1 MELGAMI
8 KKYRLAKNVTQEE
21 MACALFV
28 TPQAVSRWE
37 NGLSLPDI
45 TMLPGLVKYLGVS
58 ADVLLGCNE
67 SECEA
72 PSETKDVDMLC
83 QDQINCIFGAYEE
96 RRKCADTKTVLVVD
110 DVSFMRSMLC
120 DILSRSGYRVLSAA
134 DGRECLDL
142 LESEK
147 AEVCTLDIGMPGMN
161 GLEALAEIKRKYPGI
176 RVIMLSAQSTKE
188 NVLEAHRLGAE
199 HFIAKPFRPD
209 TLLKLLDRTEC

>member
-45 TMLPGLVKYLGVS
+45 AMIPRLVKYLGVS

-67 SECEA
+67 TECKAPAEA
-72 PSETKDVDMLC
+72 NNGDMLC
-83 QDQINCIFGAYEE
+83 QDQINCIFGACEE
-96 RRKCADTKTVLVVD
+96 KRKCADTKTVLVVD
-110 DVSFMRSMLC
+110 DASFLRSMLC
-120 DILSRSGYRVLSAA
+120 DILGRSNYRVLSAA

-142 LESEK
+142 LEREK
-147 AEVCTLDIGMPGMN
+147 ADVCTLDIGMPGMN
-161 GLEALAEIKRKYPGI
+161 GLEVLAEIKRKYPGI
-176 RVIMLSAQSTKE
+176 KVIMLSAQSTKE
-188 NVLEAHRLGAE
+188 NVMEALRLGAE
-199 HFIAKPFRPD
+199 HFIAKPFKPD
-209 TLLKLLDRTEC
+209 TLLKLLDRPEC

>member
-1 MELGAMI
+1 MEFGAMI

-45 TMLPGLVKYLGVS
+45 TMLPRLVKYLGVS

-67 SECEA
+67 TECEA
-72 PSETKDVDMLC
+72 TTETEDGDMLC

-96 RRKCADTKTVLVVD
+96 KRKCAGTKTVLVAD
-110 DVSFMRSMLC
+110 DASFLRSMLC
-120 DILSRSGYRVLSAA
+120 DILSRSNYRVLSAE
-134 DGRECLDL
+134 DGRECLNL

-147 AEVCTLDIGMPGMN
+147 ADVCTLDIGMPGMN
-161 GLEALAEIKRKYPGI
+161 GLEVLAEIKRKYPGI
-176 RVIMLSAQSTKE
+176 KVIMLSAQSTKE
-188 NVLEAHRLGAE
+188 NVLKAFELGAE
-199 HFIAKPFRPD
+199 HFIAKPFKPD
-209 TLLKLLDRTEC
+209 TLLKLLD